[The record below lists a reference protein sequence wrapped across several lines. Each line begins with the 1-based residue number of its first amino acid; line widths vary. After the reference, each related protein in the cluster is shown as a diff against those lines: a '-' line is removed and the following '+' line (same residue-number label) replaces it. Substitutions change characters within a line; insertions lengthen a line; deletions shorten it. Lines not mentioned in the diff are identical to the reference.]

1 MKIVLVSGGFDPI
14 HSGHISLL
22 KEAKNIAGDDGMVI
36 VGLNS
41 NDWLTRKKGSYFLPF
56 NERAIILS
64 AIRHVDLVSGF
75 DDSDGSARSLIKTT
89 RAIYPDDQ
97 IIFVNGGDRTS
108 ENIPELDLMEEYKI
122 DFLFGVGGNIKINS
136 SSWIL
141 DNWKKNGTKKN

>member
-22 KEAKNIAGDDGMVI
+22 KEAKNIAGGDGMVI

-41 NDWLTRKKGSYFLPF
+41 NDWLTRKKGSHFLPF

-89 RAIYPDDQ
+89 RAIYPNDQ